1 MDQAPVPAPATMSN
15 ADERLWAM
23 LAHLS
28 YLLNFVTG
36 FLGLVA
42 AFIIYLVYRE
52 RSAYVA
58 RQALQSTFFQ
68 LITWVGGGTIVAAAW
83 VISGLLS
90 AVLIGCLCMPFAL
103 ILTLAILAAP
113 VYAIVGA
120 IDCNAGRDFNYWLVG
135 EWIK

>member
-1 MDQAPVPAPATMSN
+1 MDQTPAPVPAGMSN

-36 FLGLVA
+36 LLGIAA
-42 AFIIYLVYRE
+42 AFIIYLLYRE
-52 RSAYVA
+52 RSEYVA

-68 LITWVGGGTIVAAAW
+68 LITWVGGGTIVAVAW
-83 VISGLLS
+83 IISGLLS
-90 AVLIGCLCMPFAL
+90 AVLIGCLLMPFAL
-103 ILTLAILAAP
+103 LLTLAMLAAP
-113 VYAIVGA
+113 AYAIVAA
-120 IDCNAGRDFNYWLVG
+120 IDCNAGRDFNYWLLG

>member
-1 MDQAPVPAPATMSN
+1 MDQSPVPVQNSLSP

-36 FLGLVA
+36 FLGVVA
-42 AFIIYLVYRE
+42 AFIIYLIYRE
-52 RSAYVA
+52 RSDYVA

-68 LITWVGGGTIVAAAW
+68 LITWVGGGVIVATAW
-83 VISGLLS
+83 IVSSMLT
-90 AVLIGCLCMPFAL
+90 VFVIGCLCMPFAL
-103 ILTLAILAAP
+103 ILTLAMLGAP
-113 VYAIVGA
+113 IYAIVGA
-120 IDCNAGRDFNYWLVG
+120 IDCNAGRDFNYWLIG